1 MLISVCCLRSIRQQ
15 LLNQSDYYNF
25 KKKVNEILEDDKIKE
40 TL

>member
-15 LLNQSDYYNF
+15 LLNQRDYF
-25 KKKVNEILEDDKIKE
+25 KNKVNEILEDDKIKE